1 MSFVEQH
8 GLWTHE
14 QVVAAEEIEHRVKEL
29 GLRQVRIAWG
39 DQHGILRGKNLE
51 VGHFLSTLRSGKDFQ
66 TATLIFDTTN
76 NPVVPPFGAN
86 ALGDPRMTGLP
97 DGVLVPD
104 PLTFKVLPWLN
115 RTGWILSDL
124 YYQSGERVPFD
135 TRGILQGQ
143 VARLAQDGYEFVT
156 GIELEFYLTRL
167 DDPKLT
173 WQDAGHPPEPPSVS
187 PVAHGFQ
194 YLTETR
200 SDEIDPILS
209 ILRDNI
215 VDLGLPLAT
224 IEDEWGPGQV
234 EFTFDPQTG
243 TATADAVLL
252 VRSAIKQLARRSGY
266 HATFMSR
273 PAFPNAFSSG
283 WHLHQSLRRSQVPNA
298 FAANDGGL
306 LSATG
311 RAYMAGLLAHAL
323 ECSVLTTPTI
333 NGYKRYRP
341 DSFAPDRVAWAEENR
356 GALIRVVG
364 GRGDANTHLE
374 NRVGEPA
381 ANPYLYLA
389 SQIVSGRD
397 GIIHSLDPGAS
408 ADEPYAADAPGLPV
422 SLEAAL
428 GHFKDSELLRKEFGE
443 PFVHYLTMLKQ
454 HEVRRFQAAVTDWE
468 QREYFEMY

>member
-1 MSFVEQH
+1 MPFVEQH
-8 GLWTHE
+8 GLWTPE
-14 QVVAAEEIEHRVKEL
+14 QTAAAEEIEHRVKEL

-39 DQHGILRGKNLE
+39 DQHGILRGKTLE

-76 NPVVPPFGAN
+76 NPVVPPFAAS

-173 WQDAGHPPEPPSVS
+173 WPDAGHPPEPPSVS

-200 SDEIDPILS
+200 GDEIDSILS

-215 VDLGLPLAT
+215 VGLGLPLAT

-234 EFTFDPQTG
+234 EFTFGPQTG

-266 HATFMSR
+266 HGRSIHRRHVNRQR
-273 PAFPNAFSSG
+273 PQPVAIT
-283 WHLHQSLRRSQVPNA
+283 
-298 FAANDGGL
+298 DG
-306 LSATG
+306 
-311 RAYMAGLLAHAL
+311 
-323 ECSVLTTPTI
+323 
-333 NGYKRYRP
+333 
-341 DSFAPDRVAWAEENR
+341 
-356 GALIRVVG
+356 
-364 GRGDANTHLE
+364 
-374 NRVGEPA
+374 PA
-381 ANPYLYLA
+381 APNCA
-389 SQIVSGRD
+389 K
-397 GIIHSLDPGAS
+397 
-408 ADEPYAADAPGLPV
+408 EP
-422 SLEAAL
+422 S
-428 GHFKDSELLRKEFGE
+428 
-443 PFVHYLTMLKQ
+443 
-454 HEVRRFQAAVTDWE
+454 
-468 QREYFEMY
+468 